1 MKVVFLGTGSMIPTK
16 ERNHSAILVSHKI
29 ENILIDCG
37 EGTQRQLRILGFA
50 PPKLT
55 RILITHW
62 HGDHYYG
69 LAGVIEN
76 LGKNQYSETLQIY
89 GPRGSK
95 NKFNKIANAL
105 GLKDR
110 IKMKVN
116 EINKDGLVFE
126 NESISIGAYYLKHS
140 IPCIGY
146 YIKEA
151 DVRKINLDYIKR
163 LGIPEGPV
171 LGNLQKGKD
180 IMFQGKKIKVKNA
193 TYIKKGKKAAII
205 MDTAVCGNCHKL
217 AKDSDL
223 LICDSTYHSDLKDKA
238 KDYMHLTSE
247 QAAMIAKKANAKRL
261 VLTHFSQRYKDVE
274 ELEKE
279 AKNIFR
285 NTASANDFFSV
296 EV

>member
-1 MKVVFLGTGSMIPTK
+1 MKVTFLGTGSMIPTK
-16 ERNHSAILVSHKI
+16 ERNHSAILISHES

-76 LGKNQYSETLQIY
+76 LGKNQYAGTLQIY
-89 GPRGSK
+89 GPRGSR

-105 GLKDR
+105 GLKNR
-110 IKMKVN
+110 ISMKIN

-126 NESISIGAYYLKHS
+126 NEAISIGAYYLKHS

-146 YIKEA
+146 SIKEA
-151 DVRKINLDYIKR
+151 DVRKINLDYIKE

-180 IMFQGKKIKVKNA
+180 IIFQGKKIKVKNA
-193 TYIKKGKKAAII
+193 TYVKKGKKISVV
-205 MDTAVCGNCHKL
+205 MDTALCNNCYKL

-223 LICDSTYHSDLKDKA
+223 LICDSTYHSSLKDKA
-238 KDYMHLTSE
+238 RDYMHLTSE
-247 QAAMIAKKANAKRL
+247 QAAKIAKKSNVKKL
-261 VLTHFSQRYKDVE
+261 VLTHFSQRYKDIN

-279 AKNIFR
+279 AKNIFN
-285 NTASANDFFSV
+285 NTISAKDFLSL